1 MLQKQKALIIGVNLN
16 GQPDFHESMDELHN
30 LAIACEFTVVGR
42 AEQNLKTANSAYY
55 IGYGKIEEIR
65 LLTEETEAN
74 IIIFNNELSP
84 SQVKN
89 LEKELDLEILDRTSL
104 ILEIFAKRA
113 KTREAKLQVESAR
126 LKYLLPKLIG
136 SNESLGRQSG
146 GVGTRNRGS
155 GEKKLE
161 LDRRKIEEKISEL
174 NKELK
179 LLENER
185 KTQKKMRSKTD
196 FPSVALV
203 GYTNAGK
210 STLMNAMVEFSQ
222 KSESKKVF
230 EKDMLFA
237 TLETS
242 VRRISLPEN
251 RTILLSDTVGFVNK
265 LPHDLVKAFRS
276 TLDEVRDA
284 DLLLH
289 IIDSSH
295 PNFRQQMEVTNETLC
310 QIGAKT
316 IPTIYVFNKADL
328 TSMKIPSVDGDS
340 VFISAKEKIG
350 ITELIQLIIRK
361 AFSRYKECRMLI
373 PYDQGSIVSYLN
385 ENAHIKS
392 VSHESKGTLLDLECK
407 EQDYQKYEG
416 FVIQ

>member
-1 MLQKQKALIIGVNLN
+1 M
-16 GQPDFHESMDELHN
+16 
-30 LAIACEFTVVGR
+30 
-42 AEQNLKTANSAYY
+42 
-55 IGYGKIEEIR
+55 
-65 LLTEETEAN
+65 
-74 IIIFNNELSP
+74 
-84 SQVKN
+84 
-89 LEKELDLEILDRTSL
+89 EKELDLEILDRTSL

-361 AFSRYKECRMLI
+361 AFSRYRECRMLI
-373 PYDQGSIVSYLN
+373 PYDQGRIVSYLN

-392 VSHESKGTLLDLECK
+392 VSYESNGTLLDLECK
-407 EQDYQKYEG
+407 EQDYQKYEE
-416 FVIQ
+416 FVVQ

>member
-328 TSMKIPSVDGDS
+328 TSMKIPSVDEDS
-340 VFISAKEKIG
+340 VLISAKEKIG

-361 AFSRYKECRMLI
+361 AFSRYRECRMLI
-373 PYDQGSIVSYLN
+373 PYDQGRIVSYLN

-392 VSHESKGTLLDLECK
+392 VSYESNGTLLDLECK
-407 EQDYQKYEG
+407 EQDYQKYEE
-416 FVIQ
+416 FVVQ

>member
-1 MLQKQKALIIGVNLN
+1 
-16 GQPDFHESMDELHN
+16 DELHN

-361 AFSRYKECRMLI
+361 AFSRYRECRMLI
-373 PYDQGSIVSYLN
+373 PYDQGRIVSYLN

-392 VSHESKGTLLDLECK
+392 VSYESNGTLLDLECK
-407 EQDYQKYEG
+407 EQDYQKYEE
-416 FVIQ
+416 FVVQ

>member
-361 AFSRYKECRMLI
+361 AFSRYRECRMLI
-373 PYDQGSIVSYLN
+373 PYDQGRIVSYLN

-392 VSHESKGTLLDLECK
+392 VSYESNGTLLDLECK
-407 EQDYQKYEG
+407 EQDYQKYEE
-416 FVIQ
+416 FVVQ

>member
-361 AFSRYKECRMLI
+361 AFSRYRECRMLI

-392 VSHESKGTLLDLECK
+392 VSYESNGTLLDLECK
-407 EQDYQKYEG
+407 EQDYQKYEE
-416 FVIQ
+416 FVVQ